1 MSGAVGIVGY
11 DPAYAGDFARLNYAW
26 IAEHFQIEKHDRE
39 ILDFPFETIIEPGG
53 EIFFAVDGSG
63 EVVGTAA
70 MIRAADGVF
79 ELSKMAV
86 APSFQG
92 RGISNMLMDACI
104 EFARHRRATTIFL
117 ETNSKLPAALGLYK
131 KYGFKNTPLDPAS
144 EYERA
149 NVRMELILS

>member
-1 MSGAVGIVGY
+1 MRIVGF
-11 DPAYAGDFARLNYAW
+11 DPAFAGDFARLNYAW

-53 EIFFAVDGSG
+53 EIFFAVDYSG

-70 MIRAADGVF
+70 MIDAGDDIF

-104 EFARHRRATTIFL
+104 ELAKARRAKTIFL

-131 KYGFKNTPLDPAS
+131 KYGFKNTPLDPHS
-144 EYERA
+144 EYARA
-149 NVRMELILS
+149 NVRMELLLS

>member
-1 MSGAVGIVGY
+1 MSGVVRIVGY
-11 DPAYAGDFARLNYAW
+11 DPASAGDFARLNYAW

-70 MIRAADGVF
+70 MIRASEAVF

-86 APSFQG
+86 APTFQG
-92 RGISNMLMDACI
+92 RGISNLLMDACI
-104 EFARHRRATTIFL
+104 QFARNESSHIIFL

-149 NVRMELILS
+149 NVRMELLLS